1 MNGELE
7 EIREFLD
14 RCPDLAPLPAASR
27 NAFVRRLTLR
37 YLRAGSRF
45 PPDTEPGLW
54 IVRTGALEIRD
65 AHDRLRD
72 RLGEGD
78 LVHIPDTPAQPL
90 GPVTEDALVYHLPLE
105 RSRELAARDGAIA
118 QFLADDA
125 PRPLVGDHPARD
137 GAPGD
142 RSLLT
147 TPVRALMTPEPM
159 LAVSTLSL
167 REAARLMDRADIS
180 ALLLHTPDLPG
191 EPAGILTDTD
201 LRRALA
207 RGFDPERP
215 VAECMA
221 GPLTT
226 VHRDTPAFEALLRM
240 AQHDIHH
247 LPVVHEADGALAGI
261 LSSTDLIR
269 HQGTSAVYLVR
280 DLRRADD
287 LAGLKGIMQALP
299 RLQVQLVDSGAD
311 AVQITQTLTT
321 VIDTLTQRLIELCER
336 DQGPAPCAF
345 AWLASGSQ
353 GRHEQTVFTDQDT
366 ALIVADGAP
375 EGADA
380 WFAELAR
387 KVTAGLDACGI
398 RACPGDVDPTH
409 PDWRRPAAD
418 WAQEMERVLHHPAPR
433 DAMLATHY
441 LDMRVIHGDASLFE
455 PLHQRALATG
465 ARHEALLGALAD
477 QARELPPPLG
487 FFRQFVLEDSG
498 EHADTLDLK
507 MRGLLPIVAMARV
520 FALQAGSEAR
530 STVERLR
537 AAGQAGVIS
546 DTTADNLADAWRYIA
561 ELRARHQAAQIRN
574 GLPPDNALD
583 PTGLST
589 LQRSHLKTAFRLVS
603 DARRTPLTDAERT
616 HG

>member
-27 NAFVRRLTLR
+27 DAFVRRLTLR
-37 YLRAGSRF
+37 YLREGSTF
-45 PPDTEPGLW
+45 PPENEPGLW
-54 IVRTGALEIRD
+54 IVRTGTIELRD
-65 AHDRLRD
+65 DRDTLRD

-78 LVHIPDTPAQPL
+78 LVHVPEAPSHPL
-90 GPVTEDALVYHLPLE
+90 GPVTEDALIYHLPLE
-105 RSRELAARDGAIA
+105 RARELAALDGSIAQVLAADALRPLSTDGATHGHG
-118 QFLADDA
+118 
-125 PRPLVGDHPARD
+125 GDNH
-137 GAPGD
+137 
-142 RSLLT
+142 LLT
-147 TPVRALMTPEPM
+147 TPVRALMTPHPV

-180 ALLLHTPDLPG
+180 ALLLHTPDRPG
-191 EPAGILTDTD
+191 EPCGILTDTD
-201 LRRALA
+201 LRHAIA
-207 RGFDPERP
+207 NDIDPETP
-215 VAECMA
+215 VADSMA
-221 GPLTT
+221 HPLTT
-226 VHRDTPAFEALLRM
+226 VHRGTPAFEALLCM
-240 AQHDIHH
+240 ARHDIHH
-247 LPVVHEADGALAGI
+247 LPVIREADGTLAGI
-261 LSSTDLIR
+261 FSSTDLIR

-287 LAGLKGIMQALP
+287 LEGLKGIMQALP
-299 RLQVQLVDSGAD
+299 KLQTQLVDSGAD
-311 AVQITQTLTT
+311 ALQITQTVTT

-336 DQGPAPCAF
+336 DQGSPPCAY

-366 ALIVADGAP
+366 AIIIADDAP
-375 EGADA
+375 EGADG
-380 WFAELAR
+380 WFEALAR

-409 PDWRRPAAD
+409 PGWRRPAAD
-418 WAQEMERVLHHPAPR
+418 WAREMERVLQHPAPR

-455 PLHQRALATG
+455 PLHQRALETG
-465 ARHEALLGALAD
+465 ARHEALLSTLAD
-477 QARELPPPLG
+477 QARDLPPPLG

-520 FALQAGSEAR
+520 FALHAGSAAR
-530 STVERLR
+530 NTVERLR
-537 AAGQAGVIS
+537 AAARAGVIGEA
-546 DTTADNLADAWRYIA
+546 TADNLVDAWLFIA
-561 ELRARHQAAQIRN
+561 GLRARHQSSQVRS
-574 GLPPDNALD
+574 GQVPDNALD
-583 PTGLST
+583 PAGLST
-589 LQRSHLKTAFRLVS
+589 LERSHLKTAFRLVS
-603 DARRTPLTDAERT
+603 DARKTALADAERV

>member
-27 NAFVRRLTLR
+27 DAIVRQLTLR
-37 YLRAGSRF
+37 YLREGSRF
-45 PPDTEPGLW
+45 PPDAEPGLW
-54 IVRTGALEIRD
+54 IVRTGTLEIRD
-65 AHDRLRD
+65 ARDTLLD

-78 LVHIPDTPAQPL
+78 LVHIAASPQTPL
-90 GPVTEDALVYHLPLE
+90 GPVTEDALIYHLPLE
-105 RSRELAARDGAIA
+105 RARQLAARDGAIA

-125 PRPLVGDHPARD
+125 PRPLAAG
-137 GAPGD
+137 GAPHGHGD
-142 RSLLT
+142 DNRLLT
-147 TPVRALMTPEPM
+147 TPVRALMTPNPV
-159 LAVSTLSL
+159 LAPSTLSL
-167 REAARLMDRADIS
+167 REAARLMDRADVS
-180 ALLLHTPDLPG
+180 ALLLHAPDRPG
-191 EPAGILTDTD
+191 APEGILTDTD
-201 LRRALA
+201 LRRAIA
-207 RGFDPERP
+207 KGIDPGQP
-215 VAECMA
+215 VAESMA

-226 VHRDTPAFEALLRM
+226 VQRDTPAFEALLRM
-240 AQHDIHH
+240 ARHDIHH
-247 LPVVHEADGALAGI
+247 LPVVHEADGALAGM

-287 LAGLKGIMQALP
+287 LDGLKAVMQALP
-299 RLQVQLVDSGAD
+299 RLQAQLVDSGAD
-311 AVQITQTLTT
+311 AVQLTQTITT

-336 DQGPAPCAF
+336 DQGSAPCAY

-366 ALIVADGAP
+366 ALILADDAP
-375 EGADA
+375 EGAGA
-380 WFAELAR
+380 WFEALAR
-387 KVTAGLDACGI
+387 QVTAGLDACGI

-418 WAQEMERVLHHPAPR
+418 WSREMERVLHHPAAR

-441 LDMRVIHGDASLFE
+441 LDMRVIHGDATLFE
-455 PLHQRALATG
+455 PLRQRALETG
-465 ARHEALLGALAD
+465 ARHEALLSALAD
-477 QARELPPPLG
+477 QARDLPPPLG

-507 MRGLLPIVAMARV
+507 NRGLLPIVAMARV
-520 FALQAGSEAR
+520 FALHAGSEAR

-537 AAGQAGVIS
+537 AAARAGVIS
-546 DTTADNLADAWRYIA
+546 DTTADNLIDAWRYIA
-561 ELRARHQAAQIRN
+561 ELRARHQAHQIRN
-574 GLPPDNALD
+574 AQPPDNALD
-583 PTGLST
+583 PAELST
-589 LQRSHLKTAFRLVS
+589 LERSHLKTAFRLVS
-603 DARRTPLTDAERT
+603 DARKTALANAERV